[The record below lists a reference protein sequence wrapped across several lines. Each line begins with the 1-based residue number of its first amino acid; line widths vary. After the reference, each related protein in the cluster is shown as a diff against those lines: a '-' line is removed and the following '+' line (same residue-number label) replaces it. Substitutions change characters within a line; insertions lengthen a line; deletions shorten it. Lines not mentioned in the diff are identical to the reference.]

1 MINILPQEEKR
12 ALRREYRMRFVVV
25 VCILL
30 FLTFLFASIMLVP
43 PYLLSLSKDSLAE
56 NRLATWNA
64 LNKDISLLDTTE
76 IITDTNT
83 KLGLLSGTRQSN
95 VVEDVFNKVL
105 LYKTSGITF
114 QQMLYTE
121 RSDEKRVI
129 EIHGIARDR
138 FALRAFKDTL
148 ESSKSFSKIEIPL
161 STFLEKS
168 NIAFTVSLIML

>member
-1 MINILPQEEKR
+1 MINILPQEEKQ
-12 ALRREYRMRFVVV
+12 ALRREYRMRFAVVV
-25 VCILL
+25 SVLL
-30 FLTFLFASIMLVP
+30 ALTFLFASIMLVP

-56 NRLATWNA
+56 NRLATWNS
-64 LNKDISLLDTTE
+64 LNKDISILDTTE

-83 KLGLLSGTRQSN
+83 KLGLLSLTRQSK

-105 LYKTSGITF
+105 LYRTSGITF

-138 FALRAFKDTL
+138 FTLRAFKDAL
-148 ESSKSFSKIEIPL
+148 ESSKSFSQVEIPL

-168 NIAFTVSLIML
+168 NISFTASLVIL